1 MWLCRLAILFGH
13 EPGALRREVGRER
26 ALKALDWS
34 ALSGSPGLALQSASN
49 ISARLIVES

>member
-1 MWLCRLAILFGH
+1 MRLCRLAILFGH